1 MKYIIKESQTNL
13 IFESDKLKNVGKL
26 IDKYGLF
33 KTSKKTGIPVKA
45 LVEKFPGK
53 INAEEAG
60 IIIQELMFDG
70 ELPNEYKEYSVD
82 MDSMSGVVYW
92 NLIDGAKPMEAF
104 SVAATPFWD
113 GDAHIPLDYDY
124 YTADIRFDFESKDV
138 SQESEIECWD
148 FLPFNTY
155 NDVKKWYITKYLP
168 MVYLKI
174 TSKLQEIRQHID

>member
-33 KTSKKTGIPVKA
+33 KTSKKTGIPIKA
-45 LVEKFPGK
+45 LVDKFPGK

-60 IIIQELMFDG
+60 IIIEELMFDR

-82 MDSMSGVVYW
+82 MDSMSGVIYW
-92 NLIDGAKPMEAF
+92 NLIDDAKPMEAF

-113 GDAHIPLDYDY
+113 GGAHIPLEYDY
-124 YTADIRFDFESKDV
+124 YTADIHFDFESKDV

-168 MVYLKI
+168 MVYLKV